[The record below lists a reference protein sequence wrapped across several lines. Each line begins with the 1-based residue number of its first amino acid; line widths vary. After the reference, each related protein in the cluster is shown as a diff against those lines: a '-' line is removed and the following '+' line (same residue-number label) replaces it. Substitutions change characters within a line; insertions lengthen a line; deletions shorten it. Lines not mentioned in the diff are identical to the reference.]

1 VFTQSILFIYIKS
14 GSSNIAFEII
24 KKLKTKFFEGS
35 NDSISIKDPVSS
47 PSLVRVEKI
56 FRENK
61 LEKDEETEIRIIS
74 FKYLQGRLDVMTSWM
89 TDNEVIISLMNL

>member
-1 VFTQSILFIYIKS
+1 VFTQSVLFIYIKS